1 MIDRPEARR
10 RVQKAAAIARLLL
23 ALLVAMCLGAA
34 AASPLAPAE
43 ARGKQIFL
51 TGKSAS
57 GQPIEARVGR
67 DAIAMPAAV
76 VPCASCHGRDG
87 LGKAEGGV
95 TPANLTWA
103 NLTKPYGHRHAYGRQ
118 HPAFIEETLT
128 RAVTTGIDPAGNRL
142 DPTMPRY
149 ALSAGDA
156 ADLVAF
162 LRHLGTEQ
170 APGIDAATIRV
181 GTLVPGP
188 GPLAQTGEVMQA
200 VMAAYF
206 ADVNAAGGVYNRR
219 IELASAMRG
228 ATAESTVANVE
239 RLLADDAVFALV
251 GAFASG
257 ADREMAALA
266 EAEAV
271 PLVVPFTLFPQD
283 APASGGFSFYL
294 HPGLK
299 QQAVALVD
307 YAARSLGLANP
318 GVAVVYPAA
327 AVYQEVADAVEAE
340 GRKLGWIR
348 FVRMP
353 RPPAAAGATA
363 LIAQLERERIDAI
376 FLFGLNEDLASLIA
390 ESGRLS
396 PAPHVFLSGQ
406 LTDRKLV
413 SAAALPDALRGRVFL
428 AYPALPG
435 GEGQAGFAEFSRFRE
450 RHGLGV
456 AHPSAQIA
464 AYCAA
469 RIFVEGLKRAGRDL
483 SREGLVAALEGLYQF
498 DAGLAT
504 VTYGPNRRI
513 GAELRVG
520 AAGQ

>member
-1 MIDRPEARR
+1 MIDRPEASRR
-10 RVQKAAAIARLLL
+10 LQKASAGARLLVVL
-23 ALLVAMCLGAA
+23 AGMCLGAA
-34 AASPLAPAE
+34 AASPLAPAA
-43 ARGKQIFL
+43 ARGKQFFL

-57 GQPIEARVGR
+57 GQAVEARVGR
-67 DAIAMPAAV
+67 DAIAMPAAAI
-76 VPCASCHGRDG
+76 PCASCHGRDG
-87 LGKAEGGV
+87 LGRAEGGV
-95 TPANLTWA
+95 TPANLSWA
-103 NLTKPYGHRHAYGRQ
+103 HLTKPYGHRHAYGRQ
-118 HPAFIEETLT
+118 HPAFTEETLT

-162 LRHLGTEQ
+162 LGHLGTERV
-170 APGIDAATIRV
+170 PGVDAATIRV
-181 GTLVPGP
+181 GTVVPGP
-188 GPLAQTGEVMQA
+188 GPLAETGEVMQA

-219 IELASAMRG
+219 IELASAVRG
-228 ATAESTVANVE
+228 TTPESTLGNVK
-239 RLLADDAVFALV
+239 RLLEDDAAFALV

-257 ADREMAALA
+257 ADREMATLA
-266 EAEAV
+266 EAEEV
-271 PLVVPFTLFPQD
+271 PLVAPFTLFPQD

-299 QQAVALVD
+299 QQAVSLVD
-307 YAARSLGLANP
+307 YAARSVGLANP
-318 GVAVVYPAA
+318 RVAVVHPAA

-340 GRKLGWIR
+340 GRKLGWTR
-348 FVRMP
+348 FSRIP
-353 RPPAAAGATA
+353 LPPGSAGAAA
-363 LIAQLERERIDAI
+363 LIAQLVREKIDAI
-376 FLFGLNEDLASLIA
+376 FLFGLNEALASLIA
-390 ESGRLS
+390 ESERLS

-413 SAAALPDALRGRVFL
+413 SAGALPPALRGRVFL
-428 AYPALPG
+428 AYPDLPA
-435 GEGQAGFAEFSRFRE
+435 GEGQASFAEFSRFRE

-469 RIFVEGLKRAGRDL
+469 RILVEGLKRAGRDL
-483 SREGLVAALEGLYQF
+483 SREGLVAALQGLYQF

-504 VTYGPNRRI
+504 VTYGPSRRI
-513 GAELRVG
+513 GAVELRIG
-520 AAGQ
+520 GAGQ